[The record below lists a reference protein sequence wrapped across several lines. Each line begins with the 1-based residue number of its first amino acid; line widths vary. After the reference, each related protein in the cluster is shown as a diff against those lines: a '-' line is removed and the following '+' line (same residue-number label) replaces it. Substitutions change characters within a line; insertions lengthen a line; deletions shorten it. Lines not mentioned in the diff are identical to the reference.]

1 MSKMSTA
8 TPHFIRCLKP
18 NQDKAA
24 NKFMGEYV
32 RSQLSYTGILQT
44 VEIRKQGYPLRL
56 TFVEFLTR

>member
-1 MSKMSTA
+1 
-8 TPHFIRCLKP
+8 
-18 NQDKAA
+18 
-24 NKFMGEYV
+24 MGEYV